1 MFCYNEVSC
10 PFTQELE
17 GSSPQSIDQGPVMAV
32 LAVIGGVDNRPR
44 LGGLVHHKEWGLGT
58 VCKIAPNGK
67 VTLQCEGQQKAR
79 VCSISQVKPVIN
91 AVGLHAF
98 TSFFFFTQ
106 KRNLTKVS
114 LSNLVSLFSPNS
126 ELYLFILL
134 NTFCLSASMLLLLLL
149 LLLFI
154 MIMLIRLVI

>member
-1 MFCYNEVSC
+1 
-10 PFTQELE
+10 
-17 GSSPQSIDQGPVMAV
+17 MAV

-79 VCSISQVKPVIN
+79 ICSISQVKPVIN
-91 AVGLHAF
+91 AVDLHAF

-126 ELYLFILL
+126 ELYLFVLL

-149 LLLFI
+149 LLLLLSFI